1 MVDIARRNQ
10 ALLGRTLGYISELER
25 DERDTN
31 NLEHLFRLDHLATRM
46 RRNAQ
51 SLLVLSGTEPSRQH
65 SEPVSMGDVVR
76 AALSEIEHYTQVEVG
91 DVGAVRVMGTA
102 AADLS
107 HLLAELLENA
117 TTFSPPTTPVTVIG
131 RVVADGHQLAV
142 YDQGIGMTPDEL
154 VAANALLSSPSSPV
168 AGHGRRLGFQVVA
181 RLAQR
186 HGIRV
191 SLAATPGGSGITVI
205 VRIPAELIER
215 EVVGLPH
222 ATVERP
228 VPTLPLVAAPITG
241 QLAATAPV
249 VPLVKRVPGASV
261 PDADSAALP
270 RLPDR
275 PTPDQI
281 RSSLAGLQRGVAL
294 ARDEESQ

>member
-10 ALLGRTLGYISELER
+10 ALLGRTLGYISDLER
-25 DERDTN
+25 DERDTS

-51 SLLVLSGTEPSRQH
+51 SLLVLSGTEPSRQQ
-65 SEPVSMGDVVR
+65 SEPVPMGDVVR
-76 AALSEIEHYTQVEVG
+76 AALSEIEHYTQVDVG
-91 DVGAVRVMGTA
+91 DVGSVRVLGTA

-131 RVVADGHQLAV
+131 RAVADGHQLAV
-142 YDQGIGMTPDEL
+142 YDQGIGMTAEEI

-168 AGHGRRLGFQVVA
+168 TGHGRRLGFQVVA
-181 RLAQR
+181 RLAER

-191 SLAATPGGSGITVI
+191 SLAATPGGSGLTVI

-215 EVVGLPH
+215 EVGALTYQPF
-222 ATVERP
+222 ERR
-228 VPTLPLVAAPITG
+228 VPTLPLTPNPIDVS
-241 QLAATAPV
+241 APV

-261 PDADSAALP
+261 PTTESAALP

-281 RSSLAGLQRGVAL
+281 RSSLSGLQRGVAL
-294 ARDEESQ
+294 ARDEDLQ